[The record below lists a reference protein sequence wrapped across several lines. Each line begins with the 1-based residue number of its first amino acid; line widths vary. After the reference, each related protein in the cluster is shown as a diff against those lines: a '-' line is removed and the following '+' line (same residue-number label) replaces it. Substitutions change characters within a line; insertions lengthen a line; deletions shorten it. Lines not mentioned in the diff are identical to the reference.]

1 MIEVKI
7 PKYVFEIGDK
17 FLGDYG
23 HEHTIIG
30 YPKLESVDYHER
42 GVLVGITFEYIYP
55 VEVIYKENDKKV
67 YRVSETEL
75 LKLTRL

>member
-7 PKYVFEIGDK
+7 QKYVFEIGDK

-30 YPKLESVDYHER
+30 HPKLESEDYHER
-42 GVLVGITFEYIYP
+42 GVLVGITFDYIYP
-55 VEVIYKENDKKV
+55 VQVVYKENDTRV
-67 YRVSETEL
+67 YKVSETEL
-75 LKLTRL
+75 SKLTRL